1 MGKLTPEALLIAAS
15 GIVIVFLVLATLCFM
30 IPITSR
36 LVRAFAEDP
45 LSQPVQQPKPP
56 VETPKPAPAP
66 AAPAAPAAPSA
77 AYGGE
82 IVLVDVDEKT
92 AACVMAIVSHET
104 GIPISELIFKKI
116 KAL

>member
-15 GIVIVFLVLATLCFM
+15 GIAIVFLVLATLCLL

-45 LSQPVQQPKPP
+45 LSQKAEQEKPA
-56 VETPKPAPAP
+56 VEQPKPAPAP
-66 AAPAAPAAPSA
+66 VQEPSPAA

>member
-15 GIVIVFLVLATLCFM
+15 GIVIVFLVLATLCFL

-45 LSQPVQQPKPP
+45 FSSRQTEQTKPTAEQPKSTA
-56 VETPKPAPAP
+56 TPMQE
-66 AAPAAPAAPSA
+66 AAPSV
-77 AYGGE
+77 YGGE
-82 IVLVDVDEKT
+82 ILLVDVDEKT

-104 GIPISELIFKKI
+104 GIPVSELIFKKI